1 MKWLAALAA
10 LVAALFS
17 AGSAT
22 ALPPGPARLDLQ
34 TSIVETKQLTPNSR
48 SVVFALYNK
57 PAYKTRL
64 GTAVAI
70 ITSAGRQWRAIKAYI
85 HLTRGTLVTDALV
98 PAASNFYT
106 LAVLG
111 GTGYYANV
119 TGTVTFQA
127 ITPKAGVLLA
137 TLQGF

>member
-1 MKWLAALAA
+1 MRWLAALAA
-10 LVAALFS
+10 LVVALF
-17 AGSAT
+17 ATRGAT

-34 TSIVETKQLTPNSR
+34 TKLVETKQLTPNST
-48 SVVFALYNK
+48 SMVFALYNR

-70 ITSAGRQWRAIKAYI
+70 ITAAGKQWRTIKAYVR
-85 HLTRGTLVTDALV
+85 LTRGTLVADTLV
-98 PAASNFYT
+98 PTASTFYT

-119 TGTVTFQA
+119 MGTVTFQA
-127 ITPKAGVLLA
+127 ITPKVGILLA

>member
-1 MKWLAALAA
+1 MRWLAALAA
-10 LVAALFS
+10 LVAVLFP
-17 AGSAT
+17 ARSAT

-34 TSIVETKQLTPNSR
+34 TKLVETKRLTPNS
-48 SVVFALYNK
+48 VALTFGLYNR
-57 PAYKTRL
+57 PAYRNRL

-70 ITSAGRQWRAIKAYI
+70 ITAAGKQWRAIKAYI

-98 PAASNFYT
+98 PTASTFYT

-119 TGTVTFQA
+119 MGTVTFQA

>member
-1 MKWLAALAA
+1 MKLAVLLVVVVALC
-10 LVAALFS
+10 VAR
-17 AGSAT
+17 GAT

-34 TSIVETKQLTPNSR
+34 TNLVETKRLTPD
-48 SVVFALYNK
+48 SVALTFGLFNR

-70 ITSAGRQWRAIKAYI
+70 VTSVNRQWRTIKAYI
-85 HLTRGTLVTDALV
+85 HLTRGILVTDALV
-98 PAASNFYT
+98 PTASTFYT

-111 GTGYYANV
+111 GTGYYSNV
-119 TGTVTFQA
+119 MGTVTFQA